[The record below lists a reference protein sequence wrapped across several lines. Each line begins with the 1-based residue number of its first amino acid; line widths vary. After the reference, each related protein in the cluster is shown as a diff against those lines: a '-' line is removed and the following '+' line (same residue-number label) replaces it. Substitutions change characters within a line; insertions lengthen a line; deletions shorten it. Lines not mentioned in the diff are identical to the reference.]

1 MVTIARTVEKIIER
15 KPFLQEA
22 LVRGIVNVAALAD
35 EITPEVEK
43 EMGNKVKF
51 SAVMMAIRR
60 LGEKLEKTVIKRA
73 KFDKNTDISV
83 RSDLYEITVRKSQG
97 VQTKISKLYE
107 IINTKETDILTVT
120 QGFHEITLITNQ
132 RNKQKLKKL
141 FKPSEVKSEINN
153 ISSITINIPFEAL
166 GQVGLFYISTKALTW
181 ESISIIEIV
190 STLTELTFI
199 IKDDDTPKAFETLKR
214 LIKEQS

>member
-1 MVTIARTVEKIIER
+1 MSEIA
-15 KPFLQEA
+15 KPISEHAQK
-22 LVRGIVNVAALAD
+22 
-35 EITPEVEK
+35 P
-43 EMGNKVKF
+43 KV
-51 SAVMMAIRR
+51 
-60 LGEKLEKTVIKRA
+60 
-73 KFDKNTDISV
+73 FD
-83 RSDLYEITVRKSQG
+83 
-97 VQTKISKLYE
+97 
-107 IINTKETDILTVT
+107 TKETDILTVT